1 MRTEKKRVR
10 AKPFHEHKVASR
22 LGLDR
27 GDLRRGIVAELN
39 SNEILRTPKE
49 LALEL
54 DFAAKTTSYQAA
66 VTLFNR
72 SLARESQPLSV
83 MTLNDIVARHGAFIN
98 QAELA
103 HATEI
108 FRKFGFDDD
117 GNIVDKS
124 RLPEILG
131 DKPPA
136 KISDP
141 DVLSNALRLELGLE
155 PGWVAPSDTFSR
167 QASNELEY
175 LANSVVVTID
185 GVLTKQ
191 QKQYRKTDSGD
202 DNSTS
207 GRSRSFSWPKHELED
222 SSSDENEEDKRFLSN
237 HCACISVPNYDP
249 LYLTAADLSVLGKKI
264 KAAMLENHLFKERN
278 VIFLVDGAQDLSILI
293 KSYFSFVEHKVI
305 LDWHHLAEKI
315 RAGLSCGAVGTAAE
329 KKAFCQRIKDCLW
342 NGDLGGARILLCQ
355 CRDYPSDKELEQMP
369 DNEKAALM
377 EQYKIAGILKCKNP
391 KAINRVLTYLTNKEN
406 MIACY
411 RLRKAHGLRNSSN
424 SVEKANDLIISYRQK
439 HNGTSWTR
447 FGSTGLGLIRALV
460 LNQREDLWVLKR
472 KVSFKL
478 RAQSDAIGLNVANQE
493 DSYMLAV

>member
-1 MRTEKKRVR
+1 MRTVKKRVR
-10 AKPFHEHKVASR
+10 AKPFHKHKVASR

-39 SNEILRTPKE
+39 SHEILRTPKE

-54 DFAAKTTSYQAA
+54 DFAALTTSYQAA

-72 SLARESQPLSV
+72 ALARESQPLSV
-83 MTLNDIVARHGAFIN
+83 MTLNDIVARHGALIN

-108 FRKFGFDDD
+108 FRTFGFDDD

-131 DKPPA
+131 NQPPSE
-136 KISDP
+136 ISDP

-155 PGWVAPSDTFSR
+155 LGWVAPSDTFSR
-167 QASNELEY
+167 QASKALEAI
-175 LANSVVVTID
+175 ANSVVVTLD

-191 QKQYRKTDSGD
+191 QKQHRKTASGD

-207 GRSRSFSWPKHELED
+207 VRSRSLSWPKHELEA
-222 SSSDENEEDKRFLSN
+222 SSRDKNEEDKRFLSN

-249 LYLTAADLSVLGKKI
+249 LYLIAADLSGLGKKI
-264 KAAMLENHLFKERN
+264 KAAMLENHLFKGRS
-278 VIFLVDGAQDLSILI
+278 VVFLVDGASDLSTLI
-293 KSYFSFVEHKVI
+293 DSDFSFVEHKVI

-315 RAGLSCGAVGTAAE
+315 RAGLSSGAVGTAAE

-342 NGDLGGARILLCQ
+342 NGDLESARILLCQ
-355 CRDYPSDKELEQMP
+355 CRDYPSDEELDKMP
-369 DNEKAALM
+369 DNEKAVLK
-377 EQYKIAGILKCKNP
+377 EQYKIAGILECKNP
-391 KAINRVLTYLTNKEN
+391 KAINRVLTYLTNKES

-424 SVEKANDLIISYRQK
+424 SVEKANDLLVSYRQK

-447 FGSTGLGLIRALV
+447 FGSTGLALIRALV
-460 LNQREDLWVLKR
+460 LNERVDRWVLKR

-478 RAQSDAIGLNVANQE
+478 SLQSATTGLNVANQE
-493 DSYMLAV
+493 GGSMLAV

>member
-155 PGWVAPSDTFSR
+155 PGWVAPFDTFSR

-191 QKQYRKTDSGD
+191 QKQNRKTDSGD

-377 EQYKIAGILKCKNP
+377 EQYKIAGILS
-391 KAINRVLTYLTNKEN
+391 ART
-406 MIACY
+406 
-411 RLRKAHGLRNSSN
+411 
-424 SVEKANDLIISYRQK
+424 
-439 HNGTSWTR
+439 
-447 FGSTGLGLIRALV
+447 
-460 LNQREDLWVLKR
+460 LKP
-472 KVSFKL
+472 S
-478 RAQSDAIGLNVANQE
+478 IGC
-493 DSYMLAV
+493 SRT